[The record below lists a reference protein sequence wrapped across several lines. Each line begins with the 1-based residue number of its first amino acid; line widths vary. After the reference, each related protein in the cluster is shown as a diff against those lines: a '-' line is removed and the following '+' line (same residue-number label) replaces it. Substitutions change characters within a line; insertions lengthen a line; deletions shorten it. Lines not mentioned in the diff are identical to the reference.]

1 MLPQSRDSERGL
13 RPTGLLVK
21 GAPHR
26 GPRERSGVL
35 EGSGAR
41 GSTWALSRLSATPW
55 AAALP
60 APLSVGFSRQELWS
74 GQLFPSPGGSS

>member
-55 AAALP
+55 AAALLP
-60 APLSVGFSRQELWS
+60 PPRFDVVTDYRDVHPNGYS
-74 GQLFPSPGGSS
+74 